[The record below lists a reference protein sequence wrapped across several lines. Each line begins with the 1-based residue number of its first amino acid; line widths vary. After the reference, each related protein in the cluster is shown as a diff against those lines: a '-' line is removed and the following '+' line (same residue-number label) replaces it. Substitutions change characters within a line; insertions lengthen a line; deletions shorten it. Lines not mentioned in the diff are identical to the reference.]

1 MEMEKKCELKRKVAR
16 TCYVLLVFIVIW
28 GLALAYG

>member
-1 MEMEKKCELKRKVAR
+1 MEQKCELKRKVAR
-16 TCYVLLVFIVIW
+16 ACYALLVFIVIW